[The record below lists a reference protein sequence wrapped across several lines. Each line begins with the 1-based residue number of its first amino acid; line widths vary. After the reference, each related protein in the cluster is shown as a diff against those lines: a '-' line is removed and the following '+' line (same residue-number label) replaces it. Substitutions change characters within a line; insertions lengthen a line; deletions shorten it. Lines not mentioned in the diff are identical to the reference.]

1 MDHEELR
8 ADFLALSSALTGFT
22 EAELH
27 GTGMIGTYI
36 DVLADTVGDDVLARL
51 CSAGAAA
58 ADTGTDRALQKHVL
72 EDPCLGPVAR
82 CLTVLWYTGSW
93 TQLPVEW
100 RDRYGANAL
109 DTDRVVSARAY
120 REGLMWPA
128 IGAHPAGAK
137 APGFASWVA
146 APKHG
151 GDR

>member
-36 DVLADTVGDDVLARL
+36 AVLADTVGEDVLARL
-51 CSAGAAA
+51 CSAGGTAARK
-58 ADTGTDRALQKHVL
+58 GTERALQTHVL

-93 TQLPVEW
+93 TQLTAEW

-109 DTDRVVSARAY
+109 DHDRVVSARAY

-146 APKHG
+146 APKAG